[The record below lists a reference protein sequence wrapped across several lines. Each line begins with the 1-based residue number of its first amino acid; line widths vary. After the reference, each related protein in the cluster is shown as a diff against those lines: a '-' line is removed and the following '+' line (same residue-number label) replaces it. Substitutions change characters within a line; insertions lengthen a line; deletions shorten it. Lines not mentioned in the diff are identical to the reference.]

1 MDENKDLEAAP
12 LLGPS
17 VTQNKRDLY
26 TVSGSATS
34 STEFREAS
42 ISTREVGCYPNI
54 PRQMDSDS
62 DGEYNRSRRYLPNDA
77 TDPFVYLG
85 FCCAILAGLCFTSS
99 NVMVKYIPEVN
110 SWQLLLVRCLAQLAT
125 MIPIMLLG
133 KHNIFGTP
141 DFATRWRLAAQGV
154 LGGFLLL
161 GIFVAVARMPLGDCT
176 AIFFSSPAFT
186 MVLSCI
192 ILKDHCGVWR
202 CLVAIT
208 LLVGVMILSRPPA
221 LFPSIPVPP
230 APANHSD
237 HIPDVNYHRTE
248 HGQVDSDE
256 GGYDLVGVLAALA
269 VPTLSAWIVIITRQ
283 AKHVHYSVLVFWFG
297 VGGLVVSMIG
307 MVARDGDHFF
317 QHWNIKEWMLSFMV
331 ALVGILGSIA
341 MTKAVC
347 WVTPSKVMVVRSFEV
362 VAAYILQVTVFNVP
376 THWSD
381 LAGTICVIS
390 AVIAMGL
397 EDYLMEKL
405 NWRFL

>member
-1 MDENKDLEAAP
+1 MKNQESERDP
-12 LLGPS
+12 LLGSSSHGNEVP
-17 VTQNKRDLY
+17 Y
-26 TVSGSATS
+26 TLSEKANFTTGKPLSD
-34 STEFREAS
+34 REAS
-42 ISTREVGCYPNI
+42 WHQTLTRQQETG
-54 PRQMDSDS
+54 SDT
-62 DGEYNRSRRYLPNDA
+62 NRSDRDHPSYTPEPL
-77 TDPFVYLG
+77 VYLG
-85 FCCAILAGLCFTSS
+85 YSCAILAGLCFTSS
-99 NVMVKYIPEVN
+99 NVMIKYIPDVN

-125 MIPIMLLG
+125 MVPIMLLG

-141 DFATRWRLAAQGV
+141 DFATRWRLVAQGV

-208 LLVGVMILSRPPA
+208 LLTGVMILSRPPA
-221 LFPSIPVPP
+221 LFPPTP
-230 APANHSD
+230 ATANHTSGAHTNDDHDLSD
-237 HIPDVNYHRTE
+237 DN
-248 HGQVDSDE
+248 
-256 GGYDLVGVLAALA
+256 GGYDIVGVLASLA

-297 VGGLVVSMIG
+297 VGGLVVSIVG
-307 MVARDGDHFF
+307 MFLRDSDHMV
-317 QHWNIKEWMLSFMV
+317 QTWNIKEWMLSFMV
-331 ALVGILGSIA
+331 ALLGILGSIA

-362 VAAYILQVTVFNVP
+362 VAAYILQVTVYDVP

-381 LAGTICVIS
+381 LAGTMCVIS

>member
-1 MDENKDLEAAP
+1 MDQESERDP
-12 LLGPS
+12 LLGS
-17 VTQNKRDLY
+17 SSHSNKVPY
-26 TVSGSATS
+26 TVSEKGN
-34 STEFREAS
+34 
-42 ISTREVGCYPNI
+42 ISTDNSFSYREVSWHQTL
-54 PRQMDSDS
+54 PRQWETDS
-62 DGEYNRSRRYLPNDA
+62 ETNRSVRY
-77 TDPFVYLG
+77 DPSYTPEPLVYLG
-85 FCCAILAGLCFTSS
+85 YCCAILAGLCFTSS
-99 NVMVKYIPEVN
+99 NVMIKYIPEVN

-125 MIPIMLLG
+125 MVPIMLLG

-141 DFATRWRLAAQGV
+141 DFATRWRLVAQGV

-208 LLVGVMILSRPPA
+208 LLTGVMILSRPPA
-221 LFPSIPVPP
+221 LFPPTP
-230 APANHSD
+230 AIANHTSRTHTNDDPDPDMSD
-237 HIPDVNYHRTE
+237 NN
-248 HGQVDSDE
+248 E
-256 GGYDLVGVLAALA
+256 GGYDLVGVLASLS

-297 VGGLVVSMIG
+297 VGGLVVSLVGMFLRDSEHMI
-307 MVARDGDHFF
+307 
-317 QHWNIKEWMLSFMV
+317 QTWSIKEWMLSFMV

-362 VAAYILQVTVFNVP
+362 VAAYILQVTVYDVP

-381 LAGTICVIS
+381 LAGTMCVIS

>member
-1 MDENKDLEAAP
+1 M
-12 LLGPS
+12 
-17 VTQNKRDLY
+17 
-26 TVSGSATS
+26 
-34 STEFREAS
+34 
-42 ISTREVGCYPNI
+42 I
-54 PRQMDSDS
+54 
-62 DGEYNRSRRYLPNDA
+62 
-77 TDPFVYLG
+77 
-85 FCCAILAGLCFTSS
+85 
-99 NVMVKYIPEVN
+99 KYIPEVN

-125 MIPIMLLG
+125 MVPIMLLG

-141 DFATRWRLAAQGV
+141 DFATRWRLVAQGG

-208 LLVGVMILSRPPA
+208 LLTGVLILSRPPA
-221 LFPSIPVPP
+221 LFPPTP
-230 APANHSD
+230 AIANHTTRAHTNDVHGPDPDLSD
-237 HIPDVNYHRTE
+237 NN
-248 HGQVDSDE
+248 E
-256 GGYDLVGVLAALA
+256 GGYDLVGVLASLA

-297 VGGLVVSMIG
+297 VGGLVVSLVGMFLRDSEHMI
-307 MVARDGDHFF
+307 
-317 QHWNIKEWMLSFMV
+317 QTWSIKEWMLSFMV

-362 VAAYILQVTVFNVP
+362 VAAYILQVTVYDVP

-381 LAGTICVIS
+381 LAGTMCVIS

>member
-1 MDENKDLEAAP
+1 MDQESERDP
-12 LLGPS
+12 LLGS
-17 VTQNKRDLY
+17 SSHSNKVPY
-26 TVSGSATS
+26 TVSENRNISADNS
-34 STEFREAS
+34 FSD
-42 ISTREVGCYPNI
+42 REVSWHQTL
-54 PRQMDSDS
+54 PRQWETDS
-62 DGEYNRSRRYLPNDA
+62 ETNRSVRY
-77 TDPFVYLG
+77 DPSYTPEPLVYLG
-85 FCCAILAGLCFTSS
+85 YCCAILAGLCFTSS
-99 NVMVKYIPEVN
+99 NVMIKYIPEVN

-125 MIPIMLLG
+125 MVPIILLG

-141 DFATRWRLAAQGV
+141 DFATRWRLVAQGV

-208 LLVGVMILSRPPA
+208 LLTGVMILSRPPA
-221 LFPSIPVPP
+221 LFPTTP
-230 APANHSD
+230 ATANHTSRAHTNDDHDPSD
-237 HIPDVNYHRTE
+237 NN
-248 HGQVDSDE
+248 E
-256 GGYDLVGVLAALA
+256 GGYDLVGVLASLA

-297 VGGLVVSMIG
+297 VGGLVVSLVGMFLRDSEHMI
-307 MVARDGDHFF
+307 
-317 QHWNIKEWMLSFMV
+317 QTWSIKEWMLSFMV

-362 VAAYILQVTVFNVP
+362 VAAYILQVTVYDVP

-381 LAGTICVIS
+381 LAGTMCVIS

>member
-1 MDENKDLEAAP
+1 MDQESERDP
-12 LLGPS
+12 LLGS
-17 VTQNKRDLY
+17 SSHSNKVPY
-26 TVSGSATS
+26 TVSEKGN
-34 STEFREAS
+34 
-42 ISTREVGCYPNI
+42 ISTDNSFSYREVSWHQTL
-54 PRQMDSDS
+54 PRQWETDS
-62 DGEYNRSRRYLPNDA
+62 ETNRSVRY
-77 TDPFVYLG
+77 DPSYTPEPLVYLG
-85 FCCAILAGLCFTSS
+85 YCCAILAGLCFTSS
-99 NVMVKYIPEVN
+99 NVMIKYIPEVN

-125 MIPIMLLG
+125 MVPIMLLG

-141 DFATRWRLAAQGV
+141 DFATRWRLVAQGV

-208 LLVGVMILSRPPA
+208 LLTGVMILSRPPA
-221 LFPSIPVPP
+221 LFPTTP
-230 APANHSD
+230 ATANHTSRAHTNDDHDHDLSD
-237 HIPDVNYHRTE
+237 NN
-248 HGQVDSDE
+248 E
-256 GGYDLVGVLAALA
+256 GGYDLVGVLASLA

-297 VGGLVVSMIG
+297 VGGLVVSLVGMFLRDSEHMI
-307 MVARDGDHFF
+307 
-317 QHWNIKEWMLSFMV
+317 QTWSIKEWMLSFMV

-362 VAAYILQVTVFNVP
+362 VAAYILQVTVYDVP

-381 LAGTICVIS
+381 LAGTMCVIS